1 MLAVTSNLPALAD
14 HRYLRFSAFAILYAA
29 QGLPSALFSVAI
41 PGWLAARGASIGEV
55 GGYMAIAFLP
65 WSFKLVA
72 GPIMDRFTFL
82 PMGRRRPWVIGAQLG
97 LTFAMILLAFV
108 PDPENNLALLA
119 AAGFVANGF
128 AALQD
133 VAVDGM
139 AIDVLPH
146 DERSRA
152 NAFMFGGQA
161 LGAAATASGGTYLL
175 VNYGLASAG
184 FMMCGAVLLIMLV
197 PLLFRERREERLL
210 PWTPGRPSA
219 HAEALQVH
227 EWRPIFSDLGRSLI
241 LPMSILLVTVEF
253 LQRASSGILGAV
265 LPILTVGELGWT
277 EQSWGDWV
285 AISAIASAIF
295 GVMIAPFVD
304 IYGARGA
311 LALAILGKALVIG
324 SVPML
329 QHLWAD
335 EAFLQSVIVANAMLS
350 QVVTVS
356 IIAIFMNICSP
367 RVAASQ
373 FAIYMASAN
382 LALAAG
388 NAMAA
393 GMDPYLDAPGM
404 LYVAAGFN
412 VAFLLLWPFFN
423 MESHRQ
429 RMAIKGLAEI

>member
-1 MLAVTSNLPALAD
+1 MPAAASNFPALAD
-14 HRYLRFSAFAILYAA
+14 HRYLRFAAFAILYAA
-29 QGLPSALFSVAI
+29 QGLPSALFSISI

-82 PMGRRRPWVIGAQLG
+82 PMGRRRPWVIGAQIG

-146 DERSRA
+146 DERARA

-161 LGAAATASGGTYLL
+161 LGAAAAASGGTYLL

-219 HAEALQVH
+219 HAESLQVH

-265 LPILTVGELGWT
+265 LPILTVGELGWA

-285 AISAIASAIF
+285 AISAIVSAIF

-324 SVPML
+324 AVPVL
-329 QHLWAD
+329 QHLWV
-335 EAFLQSVIVANAMLS
+335 EPWFLQSVIVANAMLS

-393 GMDPYLDAPGM
+393 GMDPFLDASGM

-412 VAFLLLWPFFN
+412 VAFLVLWPFFN
-423 MESHRQ
+423 IESHRQ
-429 RMAIKGLAEI
+429 RMAAKGLAEI

>member
-1 MLAVTSNLPALAD
+1 MSAVPSRLPALAD
-14 HRYLRFSAFAILYAA
+14 HRYLRFAAFATLYAA
-29 QGLPSALFSVAI
+29 QGLPSALFSAAI

-55 GGYMAIAFLP
+55 GGYMAVAFLP
-65 WSFKLVA
+65 WSFKLIA
-72 GPIMDRFTFL
+72 GPIMDRFTYL

-108 PDPENNLALLA
+108 PDPENHLALLA

-146 DERSRA
+146 RDRARA

-175 VNYGLASAG
+175 VNFGIMTAG
-184 FMMCGAVLLIMLV
+184 FMMCGAVAVIMLV
-197 PLLFRERREERLL
+197 PLFFRERPGERLL

-219 HAEALQVH
+219 HAESLQVH
-227 EWRPIFSDLGRSLI
+227 EWRPILSDLGRSLI

-253 LQRASSGILGAV
+253 LQRASSGILNAV
-265 LPILTVGELGWT
+265 APVLTVTELGWS
-277 EQSWGDWV
+277 EQTWGDWV
-285 AISAIASAIF
+285 AISSIVSAIC
-295 GVMIAPFVD
+295 GVLIAPLVD

-311 LALAILGKALVIG
+311 LALAILGKALVVG
-324 SVPML
+324 SVPMF
-329 QHLWAD
+329 QHLWMEQSFFA
-335 EAFLQSVIVANAMLS
+335 SVIVANAVLS
-350 QVVTVS
+350 QVVTVA

-367 RVAASQ
+367 RVAATQ

-388 NAMAA
+388 NAIAA
-393 GMDPYLDAPGM
+393 ALDPLLDAPGM

-412 VAFLLLWPFFN
+412 VLFLALWPMFD
-423 MESHRQ
+423 MESHRR
-429 RMAIKGLAEI
+429 RMADKGLLEI